1 MKVAIIH
8 DWLVDAGGAEKV
20 LEALLDIYPQA
31 DIFTVVCFMDKEKI
45 PWLKGRKITTSFIQ
59 KLPLAKKKYRGY
71 FPLMPLAVEQ
81 FDLSE
86 YHLVISSSYC
96 VAKGV
101 ITGPDQLHVSYC
113 HSPMRYAWDLQTQY
127 LKESN
132 LQRGF
137 KSILTRWILH
147 KMRIWDVRSS
157 FGVDHFIAN
166 SNFIARRIEKV
177 YRRESKVIYPN
188 VAVADFNLQNKKKDF
203 YFTCSRMVP
212 YKKIDLIVEAFS
224 LMPDKKLIV
233 IGDGPDMSKIK
244 AKAGSNIELLG
255 YQSFAVLKQHM
266 EDAKAFVFAAEE
278 DFGIVPVEAQACGT
292 PVIAYGKGGSLETV
306 KDGITGV
313 FFDKQNIESIIQAVS
328 RFELGNE
335 YDPLVI
341 REHAETFS
349 TKRFKNEIKN
359 FIDEKFRNKLNI
371 NSSL

>member
-20 LEALLDIYPQA
+20 LEALLDIYPDA
-31 DIFTVVCFMDKEKI
+31 DIFTVVCFMDKDKTR
-45 PWLKGRKITTSFIQ
+45 WLKGRKITTSFIQ
-59 KLPLAKKKYRGY
+59 NLPFAQKKYRTY
-71 FPLMPLAVEQ
+71 FPLMPLAIEQ

-86 YHLVISSSYC
+86 YQLVLSSSYC

-132 LQRGF
+132 LVRGF

-157 FGVDHFIAN
+157 FGVDYFIAN

-177 YRRESKVIYPN
+177 YRRKAKVIYPN
-188 VAVADFNLQNKKKDF
+188 VAVSDFNLELDKQDF

-212 YKKIDLIVEAFS
+212 YKKIDLIVEAFAN
-224 LMPDKKLIV
+224 MPDKKLVV
-233 IGDGPDMSKIK
+233 IGDGPDMQKIK
-244 AKAGSNIELLG
+244 AKAANNIELMG
-255 YQSFAVLKQHM
+255 YQSFSILKKHM
-266 EDAKAFVFAAEE
+266 EGAKAFVFAAEE

-306 KDGITGV
+306 KAGVTGV
-313 FFDKQNIESIIQAVS
+313 YFAEQSADSIISAVNQ
-328 RFELGNE
+328 FELNVDF
-335 YDPLVI
+335 DPQSI

-349 TKRFKNEIKN
+349 TERFKAEVESFINE
-359 FIDEKFRNKLNI
+359 KLEHHFE
-371 NSSL
+371 S

>member
-20 LEALLDIYPQA
+20 LEAILNIYPQA
-31 DIFTVVCFMDKEKI
+31 DIFTVVCHMDVEKT

-59 KLPLAKKKYRGY
+59 KLPFSKKKYRGY
-71 FPLMPLAVEQ
+71 FPLMPVAVEQ

-86 YHLVISSSYC
+86 YQLVISSSYC

-101 ITGPDQLHVSYC
+101 ITGPDQMHVSYC

-132 LQRGF
+132 LERGF
-137 KSILTRWILH
+137 KSMLTRWILH
-147 KMRIWDVRSS
+147 KMRIWDIRSS

-166 SNFIARRIEKV
+166 SNFIARRIQKV
-177 YRRESKVIYPN
+177 YRRDATVIYPN
-188 VAVADFNLQNKKKDF
+188 VAVDDFNLQEQKKDF

-212 YKKIDLIVEAFS
+212 YKKIDLIVEAFTQ
-224 LMPDKKLIV
+224 MPDKKLIV
-233 IGDGPDMSKIK
+233 IGDGPDMKKIK
-244 AKAGSNIELLG
+244 AKAGDNVELLG

-278 DFGIVPVEAQACGT
+278 DFGIVPVEAQASGT
-292 PVIAYGKGGSLETV
+292 PVIAYGKGGALETV
-306 KDGITGV
+306 KDGVTGV
-313 FFDKQNIESIIQAVS
+313 YFNEQSVESIMDAVTK
-328 RFELGNE
+328 FELIDEFN
-335 YDPLVI
+335 PLTI

-349 TKRFKNEIKN
+349 TQRFKSEIQS
-359 FIDEKFRNKLNI
+359 FVDEKLKQHFELDRA
-371 NSSL
+371 